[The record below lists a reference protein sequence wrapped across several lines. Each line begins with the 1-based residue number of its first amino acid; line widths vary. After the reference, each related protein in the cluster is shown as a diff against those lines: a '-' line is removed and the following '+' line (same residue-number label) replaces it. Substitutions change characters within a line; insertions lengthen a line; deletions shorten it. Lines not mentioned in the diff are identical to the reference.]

1 VNALQNSTSISNKDK
16 VKELLQLD
24 QRINHCPSVDS
35 ATYAIFLRKLGVAY
49 FNATDYSR
57 AVQYT
62 LKSEQILRKVTERSS
77 ANVQDLSDCY
87 FNLQIY
93 YDSLGEVL
101 LQGEAMDSCLAID
114 SRINSDY
121 YNSCFSIGSK
131 IRHLFNKG
139 DYFLCL
145 KYCTLGETLI
155 QQHYHYR
162 DSFDILF
169 YIQTYKVD
177 ALVLLKD
184 FINAERILLHKVS
197 DCQPPARRKY
207 LGTVYGLLGLEHKL
221 KGDRDKSIYYFKECY
236 KYNIAVGYNKGCAEA
251 LNNIGDQYLQLPLQL
266 NEALAYSKKALKY
279 SDQTD
284 SIFAFNNIANVHVQ
298 KGSFDS
304 AFAFFQRAFDCIA
317 MGMTIKDLVHG
328 KLGQDISNKTTEY
341 LTRVILDLGDAFL
354 QQYKSSQRHDALSH
368 AYSIYREADQLLGR
382 IRSEQLEFESK
393 LFWRSHLSRLYEHA
407 IEVSF
412 LNKDTAG
419 AFYFFEKSRAVL
431 LSDQLNERQLL
442 TEKEITSQTELRK
455 RILALENELNVLD
468 KSSARYYEAQKDLL
482 KKEQELEHLINLR
495 KDNRPVYW
503 NLHDTVSTVAEI
515 RRNLLKDF
523 GGLIEIFSGKTA
535 AYILAIGQK
544 QMYLSKIDLRAF
556 DSLSALYESYISH
569 PDLLNSRFD
578 SFISVSHAL
587 YSLIFQGIDLP
598 GGRIIISPNG
608 KYFPFE
614 ALVTSVR
621 PLTYFVDNHAISYT
635 YSARYLLNTFNS
647 SVSEHSPTF
656 LGIAPVKF
664 VKRPELTGSDL
675 SLKKIRGYFNQ
686 VVNYFGTDA
695 SKGKFLNEF
704 YKYKIIQLYTHG
716 TDSGYGAEPMIYFSD
731 SALSLSDLLPDQKP
745 ATHLIVL
752 SACETASGRVYS
764 GEGVFSFNRGFAA
777 LGIPSCVSN
786 LWQVGNKATY
796 RLTELFYKYLAKG
809 LPLDV
814 ALQKAKQEFR
824 ETAKVGEEK
833 LPYYWAA
840 PILVGK
846 TDPIP
851 LQAKARWGLIAGVAF
866 LASIL
871 VSGWLIRKRKVLRN
885 RR

>member
-1 VNALQNSTSISNKDK
+1 MREWL
-16 VKELLQLD
+16 ELD
-24 QRINHCPSVDS
+24 QRIDRCPSVDS
-35 ATYAIFLRKLGVAY
+35 ATYALLLRKIGVAY
-49 FNATDYSR
+49 FNVMDYSR

-62 LKSEQILRKVTERSS
+62 LKSQQILRKVSERSS
-77 ANVQDLSDCY
+77 ANLQDLSDCY
-87 FNLQIY
+87 FNLQLY

-101 LQGEAMDSCLAID
+101 LQGEATDSCLAID
-114 SRINSDY
+114 SKINSDY
-121 YNSCFSIGSK
+121 YNSCFSITAR

-139 DYFLCL
+139 DYFLCI
-145 KYCTLGETLI
+145 KYCALGEALI
-155 QQHYHYR
+155 QEHYHYP
-162 DSFDILF
+162 DSFDIRF

-184 FINAERILLHKVS
+184 FTNAESILLHMVS
-197 DCQPPARRKY
+197 DCQPPGRRKY
-207 LGTVYGLLGLEHKL
+207 LGTVNGLLGLEHKL
-221 KGDRDKSIYYFKECY
+221 KGDRDKSVYYFKECY
-236 KYNIAVGYNKGCAEA
+236 KYNSEIRYSKGCAEA
-251 LNNIGDQYLQLPLQL
+251 LNNIGDQYLQAPFQL
-266 NEALAYSKKALKY
+266 NDALVFSKKALKY

-284 SIFAFNNIANVHVQ
+284 SIFAFNNMANVYVQ
-298 KGSFDS
+298 KGLFDS
-304 AFAFFQRAFDCIA
+304 AFTFFQRAFDCISV
-317 MGMTIKDLVHG
+317 GMTMKDLVHG
-328 KLGQDISNKTTEY
+328 KLGKDISNKTTEY
-341 LTRVILDLGDAFL
+341 LTRLILDQGDAFL
-354 QQYKSSQRHDALSH
+354 QQYKSSQRDDALSK
-368 AYSIYREADQLLGR
+368 AYSIYRQADQLLGR

-407 IEVSF
+407 IEVCF
-412 LNKDTAG
+412 LNNDTAG

-455 RILALENELNVLD
+455 RILVLENELNVLD
-468 KSSARYYEAQKDLL
+468 KSTARYYEAQKDLL
-482 KKEQELEHLINLR
+482 KNEQELEHLINLR
-495 KDNRPVYW
+495 KGNRPVYW
-503 NLHDTVSTVAEI
+503 DLQDTVSTVAEI
-515 RRNLLKDF
+515 RRNLLKDY

-544 QMYLSKIDLRAF
+544 RMYLSKINLSAF
-556 DSLSALYESYISH
+556 DSLSALYESYISR

-578 SFISVSHAL
+578 SFINVSHAL
-587 YSLIFQGIDLP
+587 YSLIFQRIDLP
-598 GGRIIISPNG
+598 DGRIIISPNG

-614 ALVTSVR
+614 ALITNVR
-621 PLTYFVDNHAISYT
+621 PLTYFVDDHAVSYT

-647 SVSEHSPTF
+647 SVSEHSHTF

-664 VKRPELTGSDL
+664 VKLPELTGSDL

-695 SKGKFLNEF
+695 SKSKFLNEF

-716 TDSGYGAEPMIYFSD
+716 TDSGYRAEPMIYFSD
-731 SALSLSDLLPDQKP
+731 SALSLSDLLPEQKP

-786 LWQVGNKATY
+786 LWQVSNQATY

-814 ALQKAKQEFR
+814 TLQKAKQEFR

-846 TDPIP
+846 TDPIA
-851 LQAKARWGLIAGVAF
+851 LQVKTRWGLITGAAF
-866 LASIL
+866 LACIL
-871 VSGWLIRKRKVLRN
+871 VIGWLIRERKWLPN
-885 RR
+885 RRSSDKEDR